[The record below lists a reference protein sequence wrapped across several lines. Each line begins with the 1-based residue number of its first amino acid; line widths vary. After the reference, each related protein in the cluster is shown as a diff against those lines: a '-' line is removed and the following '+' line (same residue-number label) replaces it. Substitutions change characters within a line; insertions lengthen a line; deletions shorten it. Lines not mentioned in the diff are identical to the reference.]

1 MELSFFNH
9 GFKCDTCDKDTTLP
23 YSSQE
28 CSWTCDSCMTYRCF
42 ACNPILDHNL
52 PILPD
57 YPIPTCK
64 NKHDMEIVDYCSR
77 YICKA
82 CGDKTERDDHWQ
94 CPKCEEH
101 ICTLCKPLPLNHLVM
116 QFHDI
121 ELPPE
126 FHPKPML
133 RTIAEPE
140 PVFQAN
146 DPPIH
151 PFTNP
156 FETPASIHPNSD
168 RPKCSNHHDMFVSD
182 EVRFTCD
189 LCEHEAE
196 YIDHWRCWR
205 CDEDFCAQCKP
216 IPASFKEEDI
226 ELQ

>member
-1 MELSFFNH
+1 
-9 GFKCDTCDKDTTLP
+9 
-23 YSSQE
+23 
-28 CSWTCDSCMTYRCF
+28 
-42 ACNPILDHNL
+42 
-52 PILPD
+52 
-57 YPIPTCK
+57 
-64 NKHDMEIVDYCSR
+64 MEIVDYCSR
-77 YICKA
+77 YICKP

-133 RTIAEPE
+133 RTIAKPE
-140 PVFQAN
+140 PVFQDN

-205 CDEDFCAQCKP
+205 CDEDFCAQCHL
-216 IPASFKEEDI
+216 IPASIKKEDI
-226 ELQ
+226 ELR